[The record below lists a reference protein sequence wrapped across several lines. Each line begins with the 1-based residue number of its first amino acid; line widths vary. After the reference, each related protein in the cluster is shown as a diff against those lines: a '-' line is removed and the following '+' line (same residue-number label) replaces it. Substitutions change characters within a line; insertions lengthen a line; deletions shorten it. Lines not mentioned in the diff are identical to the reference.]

1 MRAQQEGR
9 VADAFTSGDE
19 AKLFDR
25 LEDQPTDSLLAL
37 IGLAKADQ
45 RPEKIDVGVG
55 VYRDAAGGTPILR
68 AVKAAERILIETQA
82 TKAYLG
88 SAGDLRFVELIK
100 PIVFGEAGARD
111 AGIVGVQTPGGCG
124 ALRLGADLI
133 EKANPGARIFVG
145 QPTWPNHGPLI
156 ECTGVEMIKTPY
168 YDPASRR
175 IFFDEM
181 IEAMDDARPGDLIL
195 LHGCCH
201 NPTGADLSLD
211 QWQAL
216 AELVSKRGLVPYVD
230 LAYQGL
236 GNGLEADAQGTR
248 LVVEAADQALVA
260 QSCDKNF
267 GLYRERTGSL
277 FIKASSAEK
286 AKIAFGNLL
295 QLARTM
301 WSMPPD
307 HGAAI
312 VRTILDDPGLRADW
326 NAELQE
332 MCARIRSLRARLAA
346 YDPRLS
352 FIDEQNGMFS
362 MLPLSREAVFEL
374 RKSHGI
380 YMADSGRFNVV
391 GLSDENADRFAA
403 AVVEKM
409 NG

>member
-1 MRAQQEGR
+1 M
-9 VADAFTSGDE
+9 ADALTVAE
-19 AKLFDR
+19 EPMLFDR
-25 LEDQPTDSLLAL
+25 LEDQPTDSLLQL
-37 IGLAKADQ
+37 IALAKADP
-45 RPEKIDVGVG
+45 RPDKIDVGVG

-68 AVKAAERILIETQA
+68 AVKAAERILLETQE

-88 SAGDLRFVELIK
+88 SAGDNRFVELIK
-100 PIVFGEAGARD
+100 PIVFGDAGARD
-111 AGIVGVQTPGGCG
+111 ERIVGVQTPGGCG

-133 EKANPGARIFVG
+133 EKANPDARIFVG

-156 ECTGVEMIKTPY
+156 ECAGVEIVKVPY
-168 YDPASRR
+168 YDTASRR
-175 IFFDEM
+175 ILFDEM
-181 IEAMDDARPGDLIL
+181 MDALGEAQAGDLLL

-201 NPTGADLSLD
+201 NPTGADLTLD
-211 QWQAL
+211 QWKEV
-216 AELVSKRGLVPYVD
+216 AELVSRRGLVPYVD

-248 LVVEAADQALVA
+248 LVVEAAEQALVA

-277 FIKASSAEK
+277 FVKTSSA
-286 AKIAFGNLL
+286 AAGKIAFANLL

-312 VRTILDDPGLRADW
+312 VRTVLDDAELRADW
-326 NAELQE
+326 DAEVRE

-346 YDPRLS
+346 YDERLAY
-352 FIDEQNGMFS
+352 IDDQNGMFS
-362 MLPLSREAVFEL
+362 ILPLSEEAVIGL

-380 YMADSGRFNVV
+380 YMANSGRFNVV

-409 NG
+409 DG